1 MRHRLAL
8 GALLG
13 ALSLTLAP
21 SAASAGVPREFWGV
35 TAINDLSAS
44 AFSRMG
50 QGQVGTLRIH
60 ALWRDLEPNPGE
72 FDLSYMDFVVGQAA
86 ANGIR
91 VLPFPYGTPSWVDKD
106 CAGLSSAQCERVP
119 PLATAAAR
127 AAWKQFLAT
136 LAGRYGP
143 GGSFWQEN
151 PQIPALPIHEWQIWN
166 EPSSPT
172 YWQPEPSS
180 SGYAELVKLSHQA
193 ITGVDPG
200 ARIVLGGLFGT
211 PQGDLSSKNVMWK
224 FLGRLYNSSGFKNA
238 FDAIALHPYSPN
250 LEGIEFQIDK
260 ALRKLKKNNDAKT
273 EIMIT
278 EIGWGSDPPTG
289 DKPLIKGFDGQRQ
302 LLEKSFRLLRT
313 KRRKWNI
320 GGVVWYAWQDPG
332 FEIESCSFCSSAGLF
347 EEDGSAKPAWNSF
360 VQFTGGTP

>member
-1 MRHRLAL
+1 MRPRLVL
-8 GALLG
+8 VALLG

-21 SAASAGVPREFWGV
+21 SGAAAGVPRDFWGV
-35 TAINDLSAS
+35 VAINDLSGGDV
-44 AFSRMG
+44 SRMG
-50 QGQVGTLRIH
+50 QAQVGTLRIH
-60 ALWRDLEPNPGE
+60 ALWRDIEPNPGQ
-72 FDLSYMDFVVGQAA
+72 FDFSYMDFVVGQAA

-91 VLPFPYGTPSWVDKD
+91 VLPFAYGTPNWIDKD
-106 CAGLSSAQCERVP
+106 CTGLSDSQCERVP
-119 PLATAAAR
+119 PLATDAAR

-151 PQIPALPIHEWQIWN
+151 PQIPALPIREWQIWN

-172 YWQPEPSS
+172 YWQPTPSS
-180 SGYAELVKLSHQA
+180 GAYAQLVKLSHAA

-224 FLGRLYNSSGFKNA
+224 FLGRVYRAHGIKHA

-250 LEGIEFQIDK
+250 LEGIEFQVGK
-260 ALRKLKKNNDAKT
+260 ALAKLERNHDAKT

-289 DKPLIKGFDGQRQ
+289 DKPLIKGLDGQRS
-302 LLEKSFRLLRT
+302 LLEKSFRLLQSN
-313 KRRKWNI
+313 RRKWNI

-332 FEIESCSFCSSAGLF
+332 FEIEGCSFCSSAGLF
-347 EEDGSAKPAWNSF
+347 EEDGSAKPAWNSY
-360 VQFTGGTP
+360 VKFTGGTP